1 MVKTVEFGAFVNFF
15 GSKDGL
21 VHISQL
27 AKARVNKT
35 TDVVKEGD
43 RVKVKVMGFD
53 DRGKV
58 KLSMRVVDQQTGAD
72 LEKSAGGRSRRRP
85 PSSKSGP

>member
-1 MVKTVEFGAFVNFF
+1 MEFGAFVNFF
-15 GSKDGL
+15 GSRDGL

-27 AKARVNKT
+27 ARGRVAKT

-43 RVKVKVMGFD
+43 KVKVKLMGFD

-72 LEKSAGGRSRRRP
+72 LEKAEAVEAAAQG
-85 PSSKSGP
+85 